1 MKNSLKNDKNNRK
14 KILIILVKP
23 VFMHLKALF
32 VLFVVKKIGVKNTKN
47 MMKKYVKNRPK
58 KQLKIILKTR

>member
-1 MKNSLKNDKNNRK
+1 MKNSLKNDENTRK
-14 KILIILVKP
+14 KLLIILVKS
-23 VFMHLKALF
+23 VFIHLNALF